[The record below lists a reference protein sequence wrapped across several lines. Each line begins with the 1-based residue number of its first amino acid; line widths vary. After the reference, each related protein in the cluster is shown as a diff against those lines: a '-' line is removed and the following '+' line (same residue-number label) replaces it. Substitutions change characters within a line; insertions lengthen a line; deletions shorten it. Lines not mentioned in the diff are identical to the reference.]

1 MPCVSRAAAWR
12 VRSSQCTVCQVA
24 TVFAEVSILRFSVTF
39 CDQFCFQ
46 VLLTFWLNLAR
57 NRSCTLHGDFGP
69 RGVLLDFWRCL
80 TRGHTDRIGGRDS
93 LNEFIRWC
101 MDGVTSVAVRIAS
114 VDVLISAVQPGLQ
127 TLTSDLDPR
136 TSRWASGDA
145 TGVSARVELWGER
158 L

>member
-24 TVFAEVSILRFSVTF
+24 TVFAEVSILRFSVMF
-39 CDQFCFQ
+39 CDQLCFQ
-46 VLLTFWLNLAR
+46 VLLR
-57 NRSCTLHGDFGP
+57 NRSCTLHGNFGP

-80 TRGHTDRIGGRDS
+80 RRGHTGRIGGRDT
-93 LNEFIRWC
+93 LNEVIRWC

-114 VDVLISAVQPGLQ
+114 VAVPISAVQSGLQ

-136 TSRWASGDA
+136 TTCWASGDD
-145 TGVSARVELWGER
+145 TGVSARVEMGGET